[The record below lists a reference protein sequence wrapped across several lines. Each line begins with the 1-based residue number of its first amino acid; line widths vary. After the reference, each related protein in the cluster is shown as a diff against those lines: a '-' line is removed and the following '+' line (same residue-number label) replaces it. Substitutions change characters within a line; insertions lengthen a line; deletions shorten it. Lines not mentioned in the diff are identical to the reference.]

1 MNALPADPGNDPGD
15 PTPAVRRGALASYVQ
30 RTFSSFR
37 VPAYRWYYISLIGHW
52 APMQMQNLARS
63 LLIYE
68 ITGSGTIL
76 GIMALSGSIPMV
88 ILSLYGGALA
98 DRLEK
103 RRVLILGQFITGL
116 LTVAVGVLLTTG
128 YLSAANPGSW
138 WVLLVSS
145 ALQGI
150 VFGLIMPSRA
160 SIMPEIVSTGDLM
173 NAISLSNLGMNF
185 FRIAAPAA
193 TGFIIA
199 AWRYPAVYYIM
210 AGFYFFSSI
219 ATFRVPKIPPRNAR
233 SRSALREVTEGLRYL
248 RKETVIMLV
257 LGVTLVTTIL
267 GQPFNMLLPMFTTSS
282 HLLNVG
288 EEGTGILLG
297 VSGIGA
303 IIVSLTLAAMQNKRR
318 GTIMLFMGML
328 LSIALILFSFN
339 TGWTAAL
346 VLVIFIGAG
355 QTGQLAIGST
365 LVQYH
370 VDPAYRGRVM
380 SFQMLGFGLSSLGTV
395 FGGVLADTLGIQWS
409 VGALAMGLAVI
420 TACLLIFGK
429 RLRQL
434 D

>member
-1 MNALPADPGNDPGD
+1 MKHVAADPGTDPA
-15 PTPAVRRGALASYVQ
+15 PATAAVRRTGFSGYTR
-30 RTFSSFR
+30 RTFSSFGSQG
-37 VPAYRWYYISLIGHW
+37 YRWYYISLIGHW

-68 ITGSGTIL
+68 LTGSGTIL
-76 GIMALSGSIPMV
+76 GIMALAGSIPMV

-98 DRLEK
+98 DRLDK
-103 RRVLILGQFITGL
+103 RQVLIWGQFITGL
-116 LTVAVGVLLTTG
+116 LTAAVGVLLTTG
-128 YLSAANPGSW
+128 YLSAAHPGSW
-138 WVLLVSS
+138 WVLLASS
-145 ALQGI
+145 AVQGV
-150 VFGLIMPSRA
+150 VFGIIMPSRA
-160 SIMPEIVSTGDLM
+160 SILPDIVGTGDLM
-173 NAISLSNLGMNF
+173 NAISLTNLGMNF

-199 AWRYPAVYYIM
+199 AWGYASVYYIM
-210 AGFYFFSSI
+210 AVFYVFSAIS
-219 ATFRVPKIPPRNAR
+219 TFRVPRVPPRP
-233 SRSALREVTEGLRYL
+233 SQGRSALHEVGEGLRYL

-257 LGVTLVTTIL
+257 LAVTLITTIL
-267 GQPFNMLLPMFTTSS
+267 GQPFNMLLPMFTESKD
-282 HLLNVG
+282 LLNVG
-288 EEGTGILLG
+288 AEGTGILLG

-303 IIVSLTLAAMQNKRR
+303 IVVSLGLASMQNKRR
-318 GTIMLFMGML
+318 GTIMLYMGL
-328 LSIALILFSFN
+328 LLAVALVLFSFN

-370 VDPAYRGRVM
+370 VDPVYRGRVM

-420 TACLLIFGK
+420 TVFILVFSR
-429 RLRQL
+429 RLRAL